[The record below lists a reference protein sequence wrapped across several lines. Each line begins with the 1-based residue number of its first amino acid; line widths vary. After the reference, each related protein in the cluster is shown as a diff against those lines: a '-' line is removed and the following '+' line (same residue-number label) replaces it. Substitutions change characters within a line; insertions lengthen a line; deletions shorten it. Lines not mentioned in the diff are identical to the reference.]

1 MSFAQECLSLNS
13 YDETLTVARL
23 LLVRLAISLTP
34 EDLLYAYLGRL
45 AIKRLTPVLAI
56 CFTPIDLLYDLPQK
70 TGYSMNK
77 LTQGDIAV

>member
-1 MSFAQECLSLNS
+1 MT
-13 YDETLTVARL
+13 Y
-23 LLVRLAISLTP
+23 P
-34 EDLLYAYLGRL
+34 EDLLYANPGRL

-77 LTQGDIAV
+77 LSQGDIAV